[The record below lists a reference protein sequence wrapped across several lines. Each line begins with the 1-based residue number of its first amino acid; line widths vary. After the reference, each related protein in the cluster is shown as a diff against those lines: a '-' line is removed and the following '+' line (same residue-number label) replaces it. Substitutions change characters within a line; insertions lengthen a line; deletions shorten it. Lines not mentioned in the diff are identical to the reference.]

1 MTKNNEP
8 VDARIRLAI
17 AHWPKDA
24 PRGSVTAFCAEHGI
38 SRKTFYALRARA
50 RNEGQA
56 AVLEPRS
63 RRPKTSP
70 TKISEDVKDQAVA
83 VRKALEASGWDHGPI
98 SVHDKMLAM
107 GLQPPAVAS
116 LARIFRERQ
125 VARVQPNKKP
135 RAAYR
140 RFVYPAPNACWQ
152 LDATEYV
159 LVGGRKCV
167 IFQLEDDHSRKAIA
181 SHVAPSENGEDAVA
195 VMRKGI
201 TAAGVPQRLLTDN
214 GAALNPERMG
224 WIGQL
229 TAYVKTLGVEPITGR
244 PGRPTTQGKNER
256 FHQTL
261 FRWLDK
267 QPLAATCAG
276 LQAQVD
282 EFDRYYN
289 TQRGHQAL
297 AGRITPQQAWDAT
310 PVAGAPRPAPQPID
324 PQIPVAVSPELGAE
338 LPAQEGATDLSVL
351 WEATAT
357 KASEQA
363 SSCQPKVTG
372 SIQHPGATG
381 TRQLRVYTNG
391 VVNFAGTL
399 FSVTRAMAS
408 RIIIADWNPDRIIFA
423 TTVGEI
429 IAEYEWPPAGTRYQA
444 ISKARYRF
452 QNRANQ
458 S

>member
-1 MTKNNEP
+1 MTKSNTP

-17 AHWPKDA
+17 ADWPDDA
-24 PRGSVTAFCAEHGI
+24 PRGSVTAFCVEHDI

-50 RNEGQA
+50 RKDGQA

-70 TKISEDVKDQAVA
+70 TKITEEVKDQAVA

-116 LARIFRERQ
+116 LARIFRDRG
-125 VARVQPNKKP
+125 VARAEPNKKP

-167 IFQLEDDHSRKAIA
+167 IFQLQDDHSRKAVA
-181 SHVAPSENGEDAVA
+181 SHVAPSENGDDAVV

-201 TAAGVPQRLLTDN
+201 TTHGVPQRLLTDN
-214 GAALNPERMG
+214 GAALNPGRLG
-224 WIGQL
+224 WVSQL
-229 TAYVKTLGVEPITGR
+229 VAYATTLGVEPITGR

-267 QPLAATCAG
+267 QPLAATCG
-276 LQAQVD
+276 ELQAQVD
-282 EFDRYYN
+282 AFDRLYN
-289 TQRGHQAL
+289 TERGHQAL

-310 PVAGAPRPAPQPID
+310 PVAEPPRPLPQPIA
-324 PQIPVAVSPELGAE
+324 PEIPAAMHHDERAV
-338 LPAQEGATDLSVL
+338 LPAQEGITDLSLL
-351 WEATAT
+351 WETAAT
-357 KASEQA
+357 KATPEITSR
-363 SSCQPKVTG
+363 QPKING
-372 SIQHPGATG
+372 SIHNPKPTG
-381 TRQLRVYTNG
+381 NQPIRVYSNG
-391 VVNFAGTL
+391 VVHFAGTL
-399 FSVTRAMAS
+399 FSVTRVMAS
-408 RIIIADWNPDRIIFA
+408 RIIIADWTPDRIIFA

-429 IAEYEWPPAGTRYQA
+429 IAEYAWPPAGTKYQGTTT
-444 ISKARYRF
+444 ARYRF
-452 QNRANQ
+452 QNQ
-458 S
+458 PKQP

>member
-1 MTKNNEP
+1 M
-8 VDARIRLAI
+8 
-17 AHWPKDA
+17 
-24 PRGSVTAFCAEHGI
+24 TAFCAEHGI

-201 TAAGVPQRLLTDN
+201 AAAGVPQRLLTDN

-229 TAYVKTLGVEPITGR
+229 TAYAKTLGVEP
-244 PGRPTTQGKNER
+244 
-256 FHQTL
+256 
-261 FRWLDK
+261 
-267 QPLAATCAG
+267 
-276 LQAQVD
+276 
-282 EFDRYYN
+282 
-289 TQRGHQAL
+289 
-297 AGRITPQQAWDAT
+297 
-310 PVAGAPRPAPQPID
+310 
-324 PQIPVAVSPELGAE
+324 
-338 LPAQEGATDLSVL
+338 
-351 WEATAT
+351 
-357 KASEQA
+357 
-363 SSCQPKVTG
+363 
-372 SIQHPGATG
+372 
-381 TRQLRVYTNG
+381 
-391 VVNFAGTL
+391 
-399 FSVTRAMAS
+399 
-408 RIIIADWNPDRIIFA
+408 
-423 TTVGEI
+423 
-429 IAEYEWPPAGTRYQA
+429 
-444 ISKARYRF
+444 
-452 QNRANQ
+452 
-458 S
+458 

>member
-1 MTKNNEP
+1 VSKSNEP
-8 VDARIRLAI
+8 VEARIRLAI
-17 AHWPKDA
+17 ADWPDDA
-24 PRGSVTAFCAEHGI
+24 PRGSVTAFCTEHGL

-50 RNEGQA
+50 RKDGQA

-70 TKISEDVKDQAVA
+70 TMITDEVKDQAVA
-83 VRKALEASGWDHGPI
+83 VRTALEASGWDCGPI

-107 GLQPPAVAS
+107 GLQPPSVAS
-116 LARIFRERQ
+116 LARIFRQRG
-125 VARVQPNKKP
+125 VARAEPKKKP

-201 TAAGVPQRLLTDN
+201 AAAGVPQRLLTDN
-214 GAALNPERMG
+214 GTALNPQRRG
-224 WIGQL
+224 WMSQL
-229 TAYVKTLGVEPITGR
+229 VAYAKTLGVEPITGR
-244 PGRPTTQGKNER
+244 PGRPTTQSKNER

-267 QPLAATCAG
+267 QPLVATCG
-276 LQAQVD
+276 ELQTQVD
-282 EFDRYYN
+282 EFDRHYN
-289 TQRGHQAL
+289 TKRGHQAL

-310 PVAGAPRPAPQPID
+310 PVAAAPRPAPQPID
-324 PQIPVAVSPELGAE
+324 PDIPAATQPDEPAD
-338 LPAQEGATDLSVL
+338 LPAQEGITDLSVL
-351 WEATAT
+351 WEATAP
-357 KASEQA
+357 KATTDSQIR
-363 SSCQPKVTG
+363 QRKITG
-372 SIQHPGATG
+372 SIHSPAPTG
-381 TRQLRVYTNG
+381 TRQLRVYANG

-408 RIIIADWNPDRIIFA
+408 RIIIADWDPKRIIFA

-429 IAEYEWPPAGTRYQA
+429 IAEYAWPPAGTKYQG
-444 ISKARYRF
+444 ITTARYRF
-452 QNRANQ
+452 QNRPKQ
-458 S
+458 P